1 MSALIVTAAVA
12 VLPTRDG
19 REQYLYQGAVFDSEA
34 ITDDGIEH
42 ARTQGLIDDAPEIV
56 EDEDEDVAD
65 WFTQSDVD
73 DAVRIAT
80 EAKDAEL
87 AEARTAV
94 EDKAREVAKEI
105 ADLATAKAEFEKTQA
120 DAKVE
125 SPKAPANKTTAAKQS

>member
-56 EDEDEDVAD
+56 EDEDVAD

-105 ADLATAKAEFEKTQA
+105 ADLATAKAEFEKTHA